1 MIHFPKVPVRVALIA
16 AGGAVIS
23 IALLACGGGGGGGGD
38 DAPKAVFT
46 NKTDAATATPAPVVV
61 IKISDNKFEPTDVL
75 IKAGT
80 QVRWEWSGT
89 NPHSVLI
96 SGSASE
102 QKTGSGN
109 FVRDF
114 RAAGST
120 FPYQC
125 GVHGAAMAGR
135 ITVE

>member
-1 MIHFPKVPVRVALIA
+1 MIHFPKVPIRLALIA

-23 IALLACGGGGGGGGD
+23 VAFLACGGGGSGD
-38 DAPKAVFT
+38 DAPKAVIT
-46 NKTDAATATPAPVVV
+46 NLSDVATATPPPVVV
-61 IKISDNKFEPTDVL
+61 IKISDNKFEPADVL